1 MLQDLLLTLL
11 AFGAVWLLDR
21 QTHRRLQ
28 QVFLLLTGRSDSAT
42 LLYSLVLLPGVALHE
57 LSHAVAALL
66 LRVRVLGFSLRPRR
80 LSSKSLQLG
89 YVETLRTDVLRSSLI
104 GAAPLFAGVGALLL
118 ISREVFGVRDLSAAA
133 AALDPHALTMQM
145 RSVFTAEYA
154 PLWIYAMFAVANGMM
169 PSPSDRR
176 AWPPVL
182 AGVVLIGIAAYA
194 AGGAMLLDW
203 VRPGMRTA
211 LQWLGGA
218 FTLTAFVNAGVLLV
232 LVVCVKLLE
241 RVTGRRFV

>member
-11 AFGAVWLLDR
+11 AFGAVWLLER

-28 QVFLLLTGRSDSAT
+28 QVFLLLTGKFDSAT

-118 ISREVFGVRDLSAAA
+118 ISREAFGLRDLFTAFAAFDLSGLGA
-133 AALDPHALTMQM
+133 QL
-145 RSVFTAEYA
+145 RSVFTAPDA
-154 PLWIYAMFAVANGMM
+154 LLWIYAVFAVANGMM
-169 PSPSDRR
+169 PSPSDTR

-182 AGVVLIGIAAYA
+182 AGVAVLVGAAYA
-194 AGGAMLLDW
+194 LAGDTLSDW
-203 VRPGMRTA
+203 LRPTVRLV

-218 FTLTAFVNAGVLLV
+218 FVLTTFINAAVLLV
-232 LVVCVKLLE
+232 LFVLVRLLE
-241 RVTGRRFV
+241 RITGRRFV